1 MTKINQKLSKREF
14 SMELVY
20 LWVEDYKNIKKQGF
34 NFSPRFRCEYDEE
47 KNELKIVDKE
57 ETGESYPKN
66 FFGDNI
72 NITAIV
78 GENGS
83 GKSSLVKLFEKIFL
97 DKDSKKYIF
106 ISLNKKLFIYSNL
119 SIKKILTKYEIE
131 LIFPDNLSL
140 CSYNAEIPYPY
151 EDRKDLHF
159 IEEFYTINL
168 QEKYIYKLMSFII
181 KNGGDDII
189 NFVSNV
195 FKPTEMIIT
204 ENISYKKSIEDNIKV
219 IMPENFPFKEIELEN
234 DNIKEKLIYQKFT
247 LIDTVIKE
255 IYVDKYDDFLE
266 EESKKIFEE
275 NKELYRKEFRIN
287 GSSASDD
294 EILEELS
301 YQVFETNPLEKY
313 IIDTLDKKEL
323 YNFFRE
329 NIYSC
334 LYNYF
339 ISSFIFRNKKDSEL
353 IKKPNVYK
361 YLIFYKIVSNAL
373 LDEFLNFIINDYF
386 DSVYTPEIESLDEL
400 IKNIFDDMNI
410 SKIEQFLKEQKININ
425 INYHDYESLNS
436 QKPNIDNKKYFEDY
450 YELFTF
456 EFFDDNGKKFS
467 DLSHGEKIFYGQILN
482 IYFYNLS
489 SSIKDNLILC
499 FDEPEISLHPM
510 WQKEYLNRFI
520 NFIKTL
526 DKNIHLVFTSH
537 SPFLL
542 SDLPKQNVIFLEKDE
557 KTGKSTNT
565 TEKMKDFNTFGANI
579 HTLLSHGF
587 FMKNGLMGEFAKSN
601 IDTAIKYLNQKTLT
615 QEQLDYCEN
624 IISIIGEPIIKR
636 ELQRKL
642 DSKRLSKLDKI
653 DEIEKQ
659 IKIMEEQRKLLE
671 HRLELI
677 RKNQK

>member
-1 MTKINQKLSKREF
+1 
-14 SMELVY
+14 MELVY
-20 LWVEDYKNIKKQGF
+20 LWVEDYKNIHKQGF
-34 NFSPRFRCEYDEE
+34 NFSPRFRCEYDED
-47 KNELKIVDKE
+47 KKELNIVDKE
-57 ETGESYPKN
+57 ETGEFYPKN

-119 SIKKILTKYEIE
+119 SIKKILTKYETE

-159 IEEFYTINL
+159 REEFYTINL

-219 IMPENFPFKEIELEN
+219 IMPEIFPFKEIELEN

-361 YLIFYKIVSNAL
+361 YLIFYIIVSNAL

-489 SSIKDNLILC
+489 SNIKDNLILC

-557 KTGKSTNT
+557 KTGKCANA

-587 FMKNGLMGEFAKSN
+587 FMKDGLMGEFAKEK
-601 IDTAIKYLNQKTLT
+601 IDIAIKYLNQTKLSDD
-615 QEQLDYCEN
+615 EISYCEN

-636 ELQRKL
+636 ELQKML
-642 DSKRLSKLDKI
+642 DSKRLSEIDLIKKQIAELQQELDKK
-653 DEIEKQ
+653 ENK
-659 IKIMEEQRKLLE
+659 K
-671 HRLELI
+671 
-677 RKNQK
+677 

>member
-1 MTKINQKLSKREF
+1 
-14 SMELVY
+14 MELVY
-20 LWVEDYKNIKKQGF
+20 LWVQSYKNIEKQGF

-57 ETGESYPKN
+57 ETGKSYPKN

-119 SIKKILTKYEIE
+119 SIKKILTKYETE

-159 IEEFYTINL
+159 REEFYTINL

-204 ENISYKKSIEDNIKV
+204 ENISYKKSMEDNIKV

-386 DSVYTPEIESLDEL
+386 DSVYTPKIESLDEL

-489 SSIKDNLILC
+489 SNIKDNLILC

-557 KTGKSTNT
+557 KTGKCANA

-587 FMKNGLMGEFAKSN
+587 FMKDGLMGEFAKEK
-601 IDTAIKYLNQKTLT
+601 IDLAIEYLNKKILT

-636 ELQRKL
+636 ELQKML
-642 DSKRLSKLDKI
+642 DSKRLSEIDLIKKQIAELQQELDK
-653 DEIEKQ
+653 KGN
-659 IKIMEEQRKLLE
+659 KK
-671 HRLELI
+671 
-677 RKNQK
+677 

>member
-106 ISLNKKLFIYSNL
+106 ISLNEKLFIYSNL

-168 QEKYIYKLMSFII
+168 QEKYIYKLMSTII
-181 KNGGDDII
+181 KNDGNDII
-189 NFVSNV
+189 NFVSNI
-195 FKPTEMIIT
+195 FKPTEMTIT
-204 ENISYKKSIEDNIKV
+204 ENISYKKSIEDNIKS
-219 IMPENFPFKEIELEN
+219 IMPEDFPFKEIELEN
-234 DNIKEKLIYQKFT
+234 DNIKEKLIYRKFVLIDT
-247 LIDTVIKE
+247 LIDE
-255 IYVDKYDDFLE
+255 LYENDGRYDDFLNDE
-266 EESKKIFEE
+266 AEKIFEKD
-275 NKELYRKEFRIN
+275 KELYRKNSKVDGR
-287 GSSASDD
+287 SASDD
-294 EILEELS
+294 EILDFFRDE
-301 YQVFETNPLEKY
+301 VFNENPPEKY
-313 IIDTLDKKEL
+313 ILDTLDPKEL
-323 YNFFRE
+323 YNFFRK
-329 NIYSC
+329 NIYYP

-339 ISSFIFRNKKDSEL
+339 IPSFIFKNDYDSEL

-361 YLIFYKIVSNAL
+361 YLIFYEIVSNEL
-373 LDEFLNFIINDYF
+373 LDVFLNFIINDYF
-386 DSVYTPEIESLDEL
+386 DSVYTPKIESIDKL

-410 SKIEQFLKEQKININ
+410 NKIEQFLKEQKININ

-450 YELFTF
+450 FELFTF
-456 EFFDDNGKKFS
+456 EFFDNNGKKFS

-482 IYFYNLS
+482 IYFYSLS
-489 SSIKDNLILC
+489 NNVKSNLILC

-542 SDLPKQNVIFLEKDE
+542 SDLPKENVIFLEKDE
-557 KTGKSTNT
+557 KIGNCINVS
-565 TEKMKDFNTFGANI
+565 ERMKDFNTFGANI

-587 FMKNGLMGEFAKSN
+587 FMKDGLMGEFAKSK
-601 IDTAIKYLNQKTLT
+601 IDIAIKYLNQKTLT

-636 ELQRKL
+636 ELQKML
-642 DSKRLSKLDKI
+642 DSKRLSEIDLIKKQIAELQQELDKK
-653 DEIEKQ
+653 ENK
-659 IKIMEEQRKLLE
+659 K
-671 HRLELI
+671 
-677 RKNQK
+677 